1 MSLFERI
8 QKKIIIESSSDTTGQ
23 NKKNKKKKFS
33 SNISKTVKVSKD
45 TEGLG
50 SRQSRIDATDPK
62 QGGYSRV
69 DDTIDAEPSS
79 GKTKLTDTTK
89 GGKVKTY
96 KLNNTDTKKKTRTP
110 QKSFFDPEKAKADR
124 EKLISKRKEYGI
136 DRKGNISDAGV
147 ERYARKTKQLSSGS
161 NVPVKITQADKD
173 IAKTRAVGGE
183 TITNKSG
190 KVIGTTTGKYG
201 GRLGRKR
208 NKNMP
213 SYDEIK
219 KQIDA
224 KDKAIADR
232 KIARK
237 NEPQYIKT
245 KVTDKEV
252 QDIIKKGQQAIPK
265 KSATVTSTKLTNVDK
280 AIKDLDDL
288 IIEPKKGD
296 VAKTKR
302 LISKEVK
309 RKTAPKPDEIKTQ
322 KNIIKQG
329 PKATPFVT
337 SDKKSID
344 DFIKAKD
351 PFDVKGET
359 PKGSSTG
366 GGRGPNQNPEYQ
378 RLLDQQRRNQQA
390 FDAFDDSDAGRPGTG
405 NTIDNTTTRN
415 RTTSKPETKPKSSK
429 KFNGK
434 SFDDFIKDA
443 NKKNKAIS
451 QDIQNLK
458 TRSFVPPKTT
468 PLVTP
473 PKIEPITQPLTEPL
487 KKTRTIKKIKI
498 KAPPKTQTGTFKK
511 IMKFAGK
518 NRNPILK
525 TLGYTAAGAYLLSR
539 TGTGTGD
546 KPKNKSL
553 FGGGKSKI
561 KSVKP
566 VDIKFTLAGKGG
578 DGYKA
583 AGMKK

>member
-23 NKKNKKKKFS
+23 NKKKKKEFS
-33 SNISKTVKVSKD
+33 SNISRTVKVSKD

-50 SRQSRIDATDPK
+50 NRQSRIDATDPK

-69 DDTIDAEPSS
+69 DDTIDAPKDKNVKFGEAP
-79 GKTKLTDTTK
+79 GA
-89 GGKVKTY
+89 GKVKTY

-124 EKLISKRKEYGI
+124 EKLIEKRKEYGI
-136 DRKGNISDAGV
+136 DRKDNISDAGV

-201 GRLGRKR
+201 GRLGRTR

-237 NEPQYIKT
+237 NKPKLIQT
-245 KVTDKEV
+245 KVTDKEI
-252 QDIIKKGQQAIPK
+252 QDLIKKGQQSTPK
-265 KSATVTSTKLTNVDK
+265 PGKIAFGARDK

-296 VAKTKR
+296 VAKTKK

-309 RKTAPKPDEIKTQ
+309 RKTTPKPDEIKIQ

-351 PFDVKGET
+351 PFNVKGEK

-366 GGRGPNQNPEYQ
+366 GGPNQNPEYQ
-378 RLLDQQRRNQQA
+378 RLLNQQRRNNQA
-390 FDAFDDSDAGRPGTG
+390 YDAFDDSDAGRPGTG

-415 RTTSKPETKPKSSK
+415 RTTSKPETKSSK

-443 NKKNKAIS
+443 KKKNKQLEKEIKS
-451 QDIQNLK
+451 FRTK
-458 TRSFVPPKTT
+458 SFVPPNRTVPNTNPFKFERIKN
-468 PLVTP
+468 VNR
-473 PKIEPITQPLTEPL
+473 
-487 KKTRTIKKIKI
+487 TRTK
-498 KAPPKTQTGTFKK
+498 PGTFRMSKTP
-511 IMKFAGK
+511 KFK
-518 NRNPILK
+518 PR
-525 TLGYTAAGAYLLSR
+525 TSTAAKLGKYAFGAYLASQI
-539 TGTGTGD
+539 
-546 KPKNKSL
+546 
-553 FGGGKSKI
+553 FGGGKGPGIFPPKDNRTEI
-561 KSVKP
+561 KAGQGG
-566 VDIKFTLAGKGG
+566 DINFTLAGKP
-578 DGYKA
+578 KV
-583 AGMKK
+583 K